1 MKKLSVF
8 GVIIILPMFIN
19 LLFTFKLPFVQG
31 SMDNWFSFFG
41 SYSGAIVGG
50 IVAYFISKLQWQ
62 NHKKSEEENRKIN
75 ELFGL
80 ICVKRE
86 LKKIHQSIEI
96 LERVKKNFLE
106 KYKNFTHEDFYIQSY
121 NLENLDLDNWDNI
134 NFSDSDLVEKLLK
147 IQEFY
152 IDFREALSLDFKKIK
167 AEIYEVKHKLYRA
180 NLNNKTDEYIMLN
193 KILSEL
199 EYKNQEGKDLKFS
212 AWEKLRNEN
221 MKKEISNAITTVE
234 NKISHI
240 NNLKRTREKG

>member
-50 IVAYFISKLQWQ
+50 IVAYFISRLQWQ

-96 LERVKKNFLE
+96 LETVKKEFIE
-106 KYKNFTHEDFYIQSY
+106 KNENYTHEDFYILSF
-121 NLENLDLDNWDNI
+121 NLENLDLDNWENI

-152 IDFREALSLDFKKIK
+152 IDFREALSLDFKEIK
-167 AEIYEVKHKLYRA
+167 NEINEVTQKHYRA
-180 NLNNKTDEYIMLN
+180 NLNNKKDEYAILTN
-193 KILSEL
+193 KLSEL
-199 EYKNQEGKDLKFS
+199 KYKNQEGEKLKLW
-212 AWEKLRNEN
+212 AWETLINEN
-221 MKKEISNAITTVE
+221 MKKEISTAITSVE